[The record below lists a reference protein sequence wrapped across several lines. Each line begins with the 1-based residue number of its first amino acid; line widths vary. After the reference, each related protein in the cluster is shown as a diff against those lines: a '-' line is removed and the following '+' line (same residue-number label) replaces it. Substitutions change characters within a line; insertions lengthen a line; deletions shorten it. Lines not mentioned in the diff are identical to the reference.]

1 MWRETEVRVCVERD
15 RGEGVWR
22 ETEVRVCVEGDTGET
37 TERSFIHDQ
46 PFYRN
51 ISNPY
56 KIAMAYTYIHT
67 YKQSQ
72 SHLFTQGREG
82 SSWCETKTFM
92 TEEPFS
98 LQ

>member
-1 MWRETEVRVCVERD
+1 MWREMEVKVCVKGD
-15 RGEGVWR
+15 EGVWR
-22 ETEVRVCVEGDTGET
+22 ETQVRVCVEGDTGET

-67 YKQSQ
+67 VHTNKASLI
-72 SHLFTQGREG
+72 SLHKVGREVVG
-82 SSWCETKTFM
+82 VKQRLS
-92 TEEPFS
+92 
-98 LQ
+98 